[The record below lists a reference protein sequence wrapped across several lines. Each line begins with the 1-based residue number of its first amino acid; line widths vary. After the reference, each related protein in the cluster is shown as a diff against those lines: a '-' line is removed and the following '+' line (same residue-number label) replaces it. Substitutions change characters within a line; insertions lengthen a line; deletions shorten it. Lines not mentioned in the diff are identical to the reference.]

1 MASKRRLRRKSCAR
15 KLRYK
20 TIETAKTAARIMGAR
35 VKKRLWPYRCH
46 FCQAYHVGKPN
57 RKQLSAYS
65 LKREG
70 PVR

>member
-15 KLRYK
+15 KQRYK
-20 TIETAKTAARIMGAR
+20 TIQTAEVAAHIMSAR
-35 VKKRLWPYRCH
+35 VKNRLWPYRCQ

-57 RKQLSAYS
+57 RKQLSEYRQ
-65 LKREG
+65 KREG